1 MSCAETKMSLQACT
15 QRDCATAE
23 DSPRQ
28 SSTRQTTA
36 VAAAGV
42 GASPRVRRLP
52 HGKSPVARNSRPG
65 RHGNQFQLT
74 AQLVGRWRNTVA
86 D

>member
-1 MSCAETKMSLQACT
+1 MSVVETKGKCHCRHVRKET
-15 QRDCATAE
+15 V
-23 DSPRQ
+23 RQ
-28 SSTRQTTA
+28 SSTKQTTA

-42 GASPRVRRLP
+42 GVSPRVRRPPL
-52 HGKSPVARNSRPG
+52 GTSPVARNNVPG

-74 AQLVGRWRNTVA
+74 TQPGGRWRNTVA

>member
-1 MSCAETKMSLQACT
+1 MSLQACT
-15 QRDCATAE
+15 ERDRTAAE
-23 DSPRQ
+23 DSLRQ

-42 GASPRVRRLP
+42 GASPRVHRPPL
-52 HGKSPVARNSRPG
+52 GTSPVAQNSVPG
-65 RHGNQFQLT
+65 RQGNQFQLT
-74 AQLVGRWRNTVA
+74 AQLGGRCRNPVA